1 MVFSALVQAA
11 NKLAATI
18 LPSNATPIPPVQQA
32 FTLADTEGSRA
43 RLQGAIARAPGLLG
57 AHVYYLIPDALSLLT
72 ARSKSLS
79 LSDDGDAT
87 SATDRSEAAFLA
99 LNIADVA
106 YGIIR
111 ASAKPGDLPFTVGGT
126 SYGAVVTIDPVIG
139 TPFTSLKVTI
149 GVGAPQVLS
158 IAQAVGLVAAQWIPW
173 AGTPGAPPAIP
184 VQAGIPTIAAADAT
198 TIDQTTFLGDAT
210 GPARAMRE
218 ASLNL
223 VLTGLPTTCAH
234 TASFVAGI
242 IDQNIGRPLSVALA
256 SIQPPANAADG
267 AILTAARLAAPSF
280 LAALTAV
287 IDSIAVH
294 HSPIIAAN
302 ANLAAH
308 GVTVGLP
315 ESGRHIGIQL
325 QSAEARKA
333 TAPTVIA
340 APAPDPLAAAIAA
353 AIAAATP
360 GLDPFQIEARRLL
373 TGAAGLTQVQLD
385 AAVISVS
392 ASLRSIGF
400 VPPPPHLPPIPP
412 WGASLL
418 LPGQLP
424 GFLPPHGL
432 IGGPPPPA
440 IPPWGSFRGI
450 FHGLV
455 AAGFESLPAPQ
466 IVHAIADAF
475 GKADSDLILAISAA
489 AGRPPPDAFFSG
501 DTDGLATQAAENWSL
516 ILSSARAFE
525 IRQAR
530 PSELDWTGPPT
541 SWLEAGRRLRLAAD
555 IAREASA
562 APRPVTNVTGPS
574 QEAADKSAIPKSA
587 ASAKARATAASGAII
602 GCLTSSGV
610 VAAEAAAVKIADPIG
625 EARRIRDASYGGPA
639 LTYLL
644 SDGTASGT
652 MPNKCK
658 PPISSI
664 PRTHIVPQRT
674 LPIPPPRRGPR

>member
-1 MVFSALVQAA
+1 
-11 NKLAATI
+11 
-18 LPSNATPIPPVQQA
+18 
-32 FTLADTEGSRA
+32 
-43 RLQGAIARAPGLLG
+43 
-57 AHVYYLIPDALSLLT
+57 
-72 ARSKSLS
+72 
-79 LSDDGDAT
+79 
-87 SATDRSEAAFLA
+87 
-99 LNIADVA
+99 
-106 YGIIR
+106 
-111 ASAKPGDLPFTVGGT
+111 
-126 SYGAVVTIDPVIG
+126 
-139 TPFTSLKVTI
+139 
-149 GVGAPQVLS
+149 
-158 IAQAVGLVAAQWIPW
+158 
-173 AGTPGAPPAIP
+173 
-184 VQAGIPTIAAADAT
+184 
-198 TIDQTTFLGDAT
+198 
-210 GPARAMRE
+210 MRE

-267 AILTAARLAAPSF
+267 AILTAARLAAPPF

-325 QSAEARKA
+325 QAAEARKA
-333 TAPTVIA
+333 IAPTVIA

-360 GLDPFQIEARRLL
+360 GPDPFQIEARRLL

-424 GFLPPHGL
+424 GFLPAHGF
-432 IGGPPPPA
+432 IGGPPLPA
-440 IPPWGSFRGI
+440 IPPWGSSRGI

-501 DTDGLATQAAENWSL
+501 DTHGLATQAAENWSL

-562 APRPVTNVTGPS
+562 APRPVTNVTGPA

-602 GCLTSSGV
+602 GCLTSAGV

-625 EARRIRDASYGGPA
+625 EARRIRDASYGG
-639 LTYLL
+639 L
-644 SDGTASGT
+644 
-652 MPNKCK
+652 
-658 PPISSI
+658 
-664 PRTHIVPQRT
+664 
-674 LPIPPPRRGPR
+674 